1 MIFKAFMIKNNFFK
15 FFLIILISG
24 FYFFSR
30 LQNLTSIP
38 VFCDEAIYIRWA
50 QVIQSEETLRFIPQT
65 DGKQPLFMWLNA
77 VTLKFI
83 QDPLVASR
91 LISVFA
97 GFALLLTLFLITA
110 VFLNYEEKEDNI
122 FKFIKTSI
130 KKNFYPAIFTS
141 LIYCLIPFSFFFD
154 RLALADNLLSFFGF
168 LALFFSFLLS
178 KYPRLDLAFILGFVL
193 GLSWLTKSPAIYFV
207 VLSFATFLL
216 FNFRRP
222 KTIVLPI
229 ISSFIAFLIYNILR
243 LGPQFQMIALRNKD
257 YIWTIS
263 EILKH
268 PFDPLKPH
276 LINAFSLYTHYLSL
290 PLIIFSLTGLLLF
303 IVNKKNRQQILKPK
317 YLVLFAWWLL
327 PLIANA
333 ALAKVFTA
341 RYILFTIPPFIILI
355 SIGFLNFLS
364 KIKSNFL
371 KIIFIISVFILN
383 INFIYK
389 ISLNP
394 FNQKLISSEQ
404 NYLVDW
410 TSGWGIKE
418 SADFLKQ
425 RSLVAN
431 IIVGTEGGFGTL
443 PDGLQIYSRNIP
455 HLTIIGVGLGF
466 TKLPASLVNAR
477 DYGDEV
483 YLLIN
488 KSRLKLETS
497 ESDQL
502 ELVKSFIKP
511 DGDQL
516 LLYKFKPTTV
526 K

>member
-1 MIFKAFMIKNNFFK
+1 MIKNKFFQI
-15 FFLIILISG
+15 FLIILISG

-50 QVIQSEETLRFIPQT
+50 QIIQSEDHLRFIPQT

-77 VTLKFI
+77 ATLKFI
-83 QDPLVASR
+83 EDPLVAGR

-97 GFALLLTLFLITA
+97 GFGILLLLFITTA
-110 VFLNYEEKEDNI
+110 IFLNYEDKESNI

-130 KKNFYPAIFTS
+130 NKNFYQGLFTS
-141 LIYCLIPFSFFFD
+141 LIYCLLPFSFFFD

-168 LALFFSFLLS
+168 LALLLSFLLS
-178 KYPRLDLAFILGFVL
+178 KYPRLDLALILGFIL

-207 VLSFATFLL
+207 VLSFLTFLIL
-216 FNFRRP
+216 
-222 KTIVLPI
+222 KKKSTIYNLVSNIYLPI
-229 ISSFIAFLIYNILR
+229 ISSIVAFLIYNILR

-276 LINAFSLYTHYLSL
+276 LLNAFNLYYQYISIPILIFAFIG
-290 PLIIFSLTGLLLF
+290 LIIFLK
-303 IVNKKNRQQILKPK
+303 NKKETNLLNAK
-317 YLVLFAWWLL
+317 YLVLVSWWLL

-333 ALAKVFTA
+333 AMAKVFTA
-341 RYILFTIPPFIILI
+341 RYILFTLPPLILLI
-355 SIGFLNFLS
+355 SIGFLNFLT
-364 KIKSNFL
+364 KIKSNIL
-371 KIIFIISVFILN
+371 KIILIISVFILN
-383 INFIYK
+383 INFINN

-394 FNQKLISSEQ
+394 FNQKLISSER
-404 NYLVDW
+404 NYLEEW

-425 RSLVAN
+425 RSLSAN
-431 IIVGTEGGFGTL
+431 IIVGTEGAFGTL
-443 PDGLQIYSRNIP
+443 PDGLQIYARNVP

-466 TKLPASLVNAR
+466 SKIPTSLVNAR

-488 KSRLKLETS
+488 KSRLKLDTDELN
-497 ESDQL
+497 QL
-502 ELVKSFIKP
+502 ELTKSFIKP

-516 LLYKFKPTTV
+516 LLYKLKPVTV